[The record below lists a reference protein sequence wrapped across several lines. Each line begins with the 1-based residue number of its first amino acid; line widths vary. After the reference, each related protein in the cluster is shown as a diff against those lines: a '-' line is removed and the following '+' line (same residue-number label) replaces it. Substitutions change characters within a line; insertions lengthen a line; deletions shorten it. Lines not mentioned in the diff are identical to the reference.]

1 MLVEL
6 ACRYQGPRHFFNASV
21 HLRKFR
27 IADDFAIHGNPL
39 INPYQMG
46 RGVET
51 GFVSGL
57 LQDPGQEDAG
67 RTFAFGARHMHD
79 LQIAG
84 RIAGQVQELLDA
96 PRRRQPRQEPRFPPR
111 EAEIGRD
118 FPRRAHAGI
127 MRSGPRSSE

>member
-6 ACRYQGPRHFFNASV
+6 ACHYQGPRHFFNASV

-51 GFVSGL
+51 SFVSGL
-57 LQDPGQEDAG
+57 EKNACQHRRSRPFSIRAGNDDA
-67 RTFAFGARHMHD
+67 RKPPLRVFETFDKHLHMRKVE
-79 LQIAG
+79 LATRLLVCLRPELRSKG
-84 RIAGQVQELLDA
+84 EQV
-96 PRRRQPRQEPRFPPR
+96 FN
-111 EAEIGRD
+111 
-118 FPRRAHAGI
+118 
-127 MRSGPRSSE
+127 S